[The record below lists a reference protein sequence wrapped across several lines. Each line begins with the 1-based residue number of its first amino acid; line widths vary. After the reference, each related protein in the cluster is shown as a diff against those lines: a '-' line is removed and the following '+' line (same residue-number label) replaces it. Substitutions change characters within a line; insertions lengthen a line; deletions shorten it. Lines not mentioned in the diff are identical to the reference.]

1 MQIGEPRYEN
11 ERKSKTYFNLQK
23 GDNVF
28 RILPPLGNMAQTGHW
43 TKYWSIHWGYK
54 DTKGKNRP
62 FQSPEIKNHN
72 TKMIEV
78 ADPAKLKIDLE
89 TARRDRLAK
98 DLKTAIDSRNVE
110 LAKKLTEELNEVKEL
125 LKQYRLEKRYFLN
138 AMTLDG
144 KIGLLKIPHKAKV
157 ALDEEIKKLRARGVN
172 PLGVNDGRFFVFSNV
187 GVGTDTTYSVRVYE
201 ETIDVA
207 GIGQVK
213 KEMSHSL
220 SNDVLSRLQ
229 AEAFELDRLYI
240 KPSAAQ
246 VQSMVDNPSPEN
258 VELIMESLKTRNNSV
273 DEEDVDVEEDVE
285 LSALVS
291 PASQQAAPQAPA
303 PTAQQTPKTLG
314 AQAAQAPQAATVAST
329 PAPAATQRVAAPAA
343 QAPAPDF
350 SSMSN
355 EDFLKIL
362 NG

>member
-1 MQIGEPRYEN
+1 MQVGEPRYDN
-11 ERKSKTYFNLQK
+11 ERKSKNYFNLEK

-28 RILPPLGNMAQTGHW
+28 RILPPLGNLAQAGHW
-43 TKYWSIHWGYK
+43 SKYWSIHWGYK

-78 ADPAKLKIDLE
+78 VDAAKVRVDAMS
-89 TARRDRLAK
+89 ARRDQLSRE
-98 DLKTAIDSRNVE
+98 LKAAVDSRNVAE
-110 LAKKLTEELNEVKEL
+110 TKRLNDELNQLKEL

-157 ALDEEIKKLRARGVN
+157 ALDEEIKKLRSKGVN
-172 PLGVNDGRFFVFSNV
+172 PLGINDGRFFVFSNV
-187 GVGTDTTYSVRVYE
+187 GMGTDTTYSVRVYE

-213 KEMSHSL
+213 KEMAHSL
-220 SNDVLSRLQ
+220 SNDVLTRLST
-229 AEAFELDRLYI
+229 EAFELDKVYV

-246 VQSMVDNPSPEN
+246 VQAMVDNPSPEN
-258 VELIMESLKTRNNSV
+258 IEAIMDSLRVKNTRGESSL
-273 DEEDVDVEEDVE
+273 EEESDVEDDVPE
-285 LSALVS
+285 LTMT
-291 PASQQAAPQAPA
+291 
-303 PTAQQTPKTLG
+303 TAQPMTTASPQSLG
-314 AQAAQAPQAATVAST
+314 ASANVTVTAVSSETATVAQAPTPSKTVSTAS
-329 PAPAATQRVAAPAA
+329 Q
-343 QAPAPDF
+343 PAPDF
-350 SSMSN
+350 GAMSN
-355 EDFLKIL
+355 EEFLKMI

>member
-1 MQIGEPRYEN
+1 MQVGEPRYDN
-11 ERKSKTYFNLQK
+11 ERKSKNYFNLEK

-28 RILPPLGNMAQTGHW
+28 RILPPLGNLAQAGHW
-43 TKYWSIHWGYK
+43 SKYWSIHWGYK

-78 ADPAKLKIDLE
+78 VDAAKVRVDAMS
-89 TARRDRLAK
+89 ARRDQLSRE
-98 DLKTAIDSRNVE
+98 LKAAVDSRNVAE
-110 LAKKLTEELNEVKEL
+110 TKRLNDELNQLKEL

-157 ALDEEIKKLRARGVN
+157 ALDEEIKKLRSKGVN

-187 GVGTDTTYSVRVYE
+187 GMGTDTTYSVRVYE

-213 KEMSHSL
+213 KEMAHSL
-220 SNDVLSRLQ
+220 SNDVLTRLST
-229 AEAFELDRLYI
+229 EAFELDKVYV

-258 VELIMESLKTRNNSV
+258 IEAIMDSLRVKNTRGESSVEEES
-273 DEEDVDVEEDVE
+273 DVEDDVPE
-285 LSALVS
+285 LAMT
-291 PASQQAAPQAPA
+291 
-303 PTAQQTPKTLG
+303 TAQPMTTASPQSLG
-314 AQAAQAPQAATVAST
+314 ASANVTVTAVSSETATVAQAPTPSKTVSTAS
-329 PAPAATQRVAAPAA
+329 Q
-343 QAPAPDF
+343 PAPDF
-350 SSMSN
+350 GAMSN
-355 EDFLKIL
+355 EEFLKMI

>member
-11 ERKSKTYFNLQK
+11 ERKSKNYFNLQK

-72 TKMIEV
+72 TRMTEV

-89 TARRDRLAK
+89 TARRDQLAK
-98 DLKTAIDSRNVE
+98 DLKTAVDSRNVE

-157 ALDEEIKKLRARGVN
+157 ALDEEIKKLRAKGVN
-172 PLGVNDGRFFVFSNV
+172 PLGVNDGRLFVFSNV

-201 ETIDVA
+201 ETINVD

-220 SNDVLSRLQ
+220 SNDVLARLPS
-229 AEAFELDRLYI
+229 EAFELDRLYV

-246 VQSMVDNPSPEN
+246 VQAMVDNPSPAN
-258 VELIMESLKTRNNSV
+258 VEMIMESLKTRNSILE
-273 DEEDVDVEEDVE
+273 DDAGEEDDVD
-285 LSALVS
+285 LSS
-291 PASQQAAPQAPA
+291 IEQSR
-303 PTAQQTPKTLG
+303 PTAPVETARKAEAPVVTTVTQTVSAPVQTAVAQKVAQPV
-314 AQAAQAPQAATVAST
+314 AQAS
-329 PAPAATQRVAAPAA
+329 
-343 QAPAPDF
+343 APDY

-355 EDFLKIL
+355 EDFLKMI

>member
-11 ERKSKTYFNLQK
+11 ERKSKNYFSLQK

-43 TKYWSIHWGYK
+43 AKYWSIHWGYK

-78 ADPAKLKIDLE
+78 SDPAKLKIDLL
-89 TARRDRLAK
+89 TAKRDQLSK
-98 DLKTAIDSRNVE
+98 DLKAAIDTRNVAETKRLNDE
-110 LAKKLTEELNEVKEL
+110 LNNVKEELKTF
-125 LKQYRLEKRYFLN
+125 RLEKRYFVN
-138 AMTLDG
+138 ALSLDG

-157 ALDEEIKKLRARGVN
+157 ALDEEIKKLRSKGVN

-213 KEMSHSL
+213 KEMSHTL
-220 SNDVLSRLQ
+220 PNDVLSRL
-229 AEAFELDRLYI
+229 ATEAFELDKLYV
-240 KPSAAQ
+240 KPSASQ
-246 VQSMVDNPSPEN
+246 VQAMVDNPSADN
-258 VELIMESLKTRNNSV
+258 VEAVMETLRTRNPRSE
-273 DEEDVDVEEDVE
+273 DSTEETDEDVE
-285 LSALVS
+285 QDVPELSMTTSQPMQTVIPQSLGASVNSTVVATPVS
-291 PASQQAAPQAPA
+291 TPQAS
-303 PTAQQTPKTLG
+303 
-314 AQAAQAPQAATVAST
+314 QAATATKTVST
-329 PAPAATQRVAAPAA
+329 SP
-343 QAPAPDF
+343 QAVAPDYGA
-350 SSMSN
+350 MSN
-355 EDFLKIL
+355 EEFLKMI

>member
-1 MQIGEPRYEN
+1 MQVGEPRYDN
-11 ERKSKTYFNLQK
+11 ERKSKNYFNLEK

-28 RILPPLGNMAQTGHW
+28 RILPPLGNLAQAGHW
-43 TKYWSIHWGYK
+43 SKYWSIHWGYK

-78 ADPAKLKIDLE
+78 VDAAKVRVDAMSAKRDQLSRELK
-89 TARRDRLAK
+89 AAV
-98 DLKTAIDSRNVE
+98 DSRNVAE
-110 LAKKLTEELNEVKEL
+110 TKRLNEELNQLKEL

-157 ALDEEIKKLRARGVN
+157 ALDEEIKKLRSKGVN

-187 GVGTDTTYSVRVYE
+187 GMGTDTTYSVRVYE

-213 KEMSHSL
+213 KEMAHSL
-220 SNDVLSRLQ
+220 SNDVLTRLST
-229 AEAFELDRLYI
+229 EAFELDKVYV

-258 VELIMESLKTRNNSV
+258 VEAIMDSLRVKNTKGESSV
-273 DEEDVDVEEDVE
+273 EEESDVEDDVPE
-285 LSALVS
+285 LAMT
-291 PASQQAAPQAPA
+291 
-303 PTAQQTPKTLG
+303 TAQPMTTASPQSLG
-314 AQAAQAPQAATVAST
+314 ASANVTVTAMSSETATVAQAPTPSKTVSTAS
-329 PAPAATQRVAAPAA
+329 Q
-343 QAPAPDF
+343 PAPDF
-350 SSMSN
+350 GAMSN
-355 EDFLKIL
+355 EEFLKMI

>member
-1 MQIGEPRYEN
+1 MQVGEPRYDN
-11 ERKSKTYFNLQK
+11 ERKSKNYFNLEK

-28 RILPPLGNMAQTGHW
+28 RILPPLGNLAQAGHW
-43 TKYWSIHWGYK
+43 SKYWSIHWGYK

-72 TKMIEV
+72 TRMVEV
-78 ADPAKLKIDLE
+78 VDAAKVRVDAMSAKRDQLSRELK
-89 TARRDRLAK
+89 AAV
-98 DLKTAIDSRNVE
+98 DSRNVAE
-110 LAKKLTEELNEVKEL
+110 TKRLNEELNQLKEL

-157 ALDEEIKKLRARGVN
+157 ALDEEIKKLRSKGVN
-172 PLGVNDGRFFVFSNV
+172 PLGINDGRFFVFSNV

-213 KEMSHSL
+213 KEMAHSL
-220 SNDVLSRLQ
+220 SNDVLTRLST
-229 AEAFELDRLYI
+229 EAFELDKVYV

-258 VELIMESLKTRNNSV
+258 VEAIMDSLRVKNTRSESSL
-273 DEEDVDVEEDVE
+273 EEESEVEDDVPE
-285 LSALVS
+285 LAMT
-291 PASQQAAPQAPA
+291 
-303 PTAQQTPKTLG
+303 TAQPMASSTPQSLG
-314 AQAAQAPQAATVAST
+314 ASVNVTLTTTSPEAVVVAQAPTPSKTVSTAS
-329 PAPAATQRVAAPAA
+329 Q
-343 QAPAPDF
+343 PAPDF
-350 SSMSN
+350 GAMSN
-355 EDFLKIL
+355 EEFLKMI

>member
-1 MQIGEPRYEN
+1 MQVGEPRYDN
-11 ERKSKTYFNLQK
+11 ERKSKNYFNLEK

-28 RILPPLGNMAQTGHW
+28 RILPPLGNLAQAGHW
-43 TKYWSIHWGYK
+43 SKYWSIHWGYK

-78 ADPAKLKIDLE
+78 VDAAKVRVDAMS
-89 TARRDRLAK
+89 ARRDQLSRE
-98 DLKTAIDSRNVE
+98 LKAAVDSRNVAE
-110 LAKKLTEELNEVKEL
+110 TKRLNDELNQLKEL

-157 ALDEEIKKLRARGVN
+157 ALDEEIKKLRSKGVN
-172 PLGVNDGRFFVFSNV
+172 PLGINDGRFFVFSNV
-187 GVGTDTTYSVRVYE
+187 GMGTDTTYSVRVYE

-213 KEMSHSL
+213 KEMAHSL
-220 SNDVLSRLQ
+220 SNDVLTRLST
-229 AEAFELDRLYI
+229 EAFELDKVYV

-258 VELIMESLKTRNNSV
+258 IEAIMDSLRVKNTRGESSLEEESEVE
-273 DEEDVDVEEDVE
+273 DDVPE
-285 LSALVS
+285 LTIT
-291 PASQQAAPQAPA
+291 
-303 PTAQQTPKTLG
+303 TAQPVASVTAQSLG
-314 AQAAQAPQAATVAST
+314 ASANITVTTAQPVASAIVAQAPTPSKTVSATSS
-329 PAPAATQRVAAPAA
+329 Q
-343 QAPAPDF
+343 PAPDF
-350 SSMSN
+350 GAMSN
-355 EDFLKIL
+355 EEFLKMI

>member
-1 MQIGEPRYEN
+1 MQVGEPRYDN
-11 ERKSKTYFNLQK
+11 ERKSKNYFNLEK

-28 RILPPLGNMAQTGHW
+28 RILPPLGNLAQAGHW
-43 TKYWSIHWGYK
+43 SKYWSIHWGYK

-78 ADPAKLKIDLE
+78 VDAAKVRVDAMS
-89 TARRDRLAK
+89 ARRDQLSRE
-98 DLKTAIDSRNVE
+98 LKAAVDSRNVAE
-110 LAKKLTEELNEVKEL
+110 TKRLNDELNQLKEL

-157 ALDEEIKKLRARGVN
+157 ALDEEIKKLRSKGVN

-187 GVGTDTTYSVRVYE
+187 GMGTDTTYSVRVYE

-213 KEMSHSL
+213 KEMAHSL
-220 SNDVLSRLQ
+220 SNDVLTRLST
-229 AEAFELDRLYI
+229 EAFELDKVYV

-258 VELIMESLKTRNNSV
+258 IEAIMDSLRVKNTRGESSVEEES
-273 DEEDVDVEEDVE
+273 DVEDDVPE
-285 LSALVS
+285 LAMT
-291 PASQQAAPQAPA
+291 
-303 PTAQQTPKTLG
+303 TAQPMTTASPQSLG
-314 AQAAQAPQAATVAST
+314 ASANVTVTAMSSETATVAQAPTPSKTVSTAS
-329 PAPAATQRVAAPAA
+329 Q
-343 QAPAPDF
+343 PAPDF
-350 SSMSN
+350 GAMSN
-355 EDFLKIL
+355 EEFLKMI